1 MQTCDTQ
8 LRSSAPRE
16 ANFPQ
21 LCLEWVGCAFPVP
34 GLVDSSCH
42 NGVSF
47 IFMLRSFTLCSLKL
61 I

>member
-1 MQTCDTQ
+1 MQTYDTQ

-21 LCLEWVGCAFPVP
+21 LCLERVGCAFPVP
-34 GLVDSSCH
+34 GLVDNSCH
-42 NGVSF
+42 NGISF